1 MLWTGG
7 RTKLRKI
14 RGYSVSRLR
23 YRQLDFQFLMDPFCS
38 QCFLM
43 FFSDMKTNFCPLKIL
58 VFENIRKYDQRL
70 QRIKEKID
78 FNGI

>member
-1 MLWTGG
+1 
-7 RTKLRKI
+7 
-14 RGYSVSRLR
+14 
-23 YRQLDFQFLMDPFCS
+23 MDPFCS